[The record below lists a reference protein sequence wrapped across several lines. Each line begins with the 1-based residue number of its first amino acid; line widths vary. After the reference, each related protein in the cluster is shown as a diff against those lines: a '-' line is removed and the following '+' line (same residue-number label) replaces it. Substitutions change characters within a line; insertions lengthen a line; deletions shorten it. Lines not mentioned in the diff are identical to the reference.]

1 MRFLLLLLFSLAG
14 DILLFAKPA
23 VAVPVVPNFTTGSMT
38 SHTETTSNVTETIVS
53 ESYETGWQ
61 YSVSGTNIEPA
72 NGASLTPGTTTVN
85 GWSALSVSSKPNWS
99 IIDPSGAFQF
109 VETYSGPGLSNVT
122 TIQRVTEINQITDTI
137 STFSQ

>member
-1 MRFLLLLLFSLAG
+1 MRFLLLLLFSLVG

-23 VAVPVVPNFTTGSMT
+23 VAVPVVPNFSTGSMT
-38 SHTETTSNVTETIVS
+38 THTETTSNVTETIVS

-61 YSVSGTNIEPA
+61 YSVSGTNIEPV
-72 NGASLTPGTTTVN
+72 NGASLTPGTTTIN
-85 GWSALSVSSKPNWS
+85 GWSALDANNKPNWS
-99 IIDPSGAFQF
+99 IVDPGGAFQF

-122 TIQRVTEINQITDTI
+122 TVQKLTEIKQITDTI

>member
-1 MRFLLLLLFSLAG
+1 MKFLLLLLFSLAMDG
-14 DILLFAKPA
+14 LIFAEKA
-23 VAVPVVPNFTTGSMT
+23 KAVPVVPNFSTGSMT

-53 ESYETGWQ
+53 ESYGTGWQ
-61 YSVSGTNIEPA
+61 YSVSGSNIKPV
-72 NGASLTPGTTTVN
+72 NDASLTPGTTSLN
-85 GWSALSVSSKPNWS
+85 QWSALDVDNKPDWQIVNPGQS
-99 IIDPSGAFQF
+99 FQF

>member
-1 MRFLLLLLFSLAG
+1 MRFLLLLLFSLVG

-23 VAVPVVPNFTTGSMT
+23 VAVPVVPNFSTGSMT
-38 SHTETTSNVTETIVS
+38 THTETTSNVTETIVS

-61 YSVSGTNIEPA
+61 YSVSGTNIEPV
-72 NGASLTPGTTTVN
+72 NGASLTPGTTTIN
-85 GWSALSVSSKPNWS
+85 GWSALDVNSKPSWS
-99 IIDPSGAFQF
+99 IADPGQSFQF

>member
-1 MRFLLLLLFSLAG
+1 MRFLLLLLFSLVG

-23 VAVPVVPNFTTGSMT
+23 VAVPVVPNFSTGSMT
-38 SHTETTSNVTETIVS
+38 THTETTSNVTETIVS

-61 YSVSGTNIEPA
+61 YSVSGTNIEPV
-72 NGASLTPGTTTVN
+72 NGASLTPGTTTIN
-85 GWSALSVSSKPNWS
+85 GWSALDASNKPNWS
-99 IIDPSGAFQF
+99 IADPGQSFQF

>member
-1 MRFLLLLLFSLAG
+1 MKFLLMLFFTLAANG
-14 DILLFAKPA
+14 MGFAPA
-23 VAVPVVPNFTTGSMT
+23 AKSVPVVPNFSTGSMT
-38 SHTETTSNVTETIVS
+38 THTETTSNVTETIVS

-61 YSVSGTNIEPA
+61 YSVSGTNVGPS
-72 NGASLTPGTTTVN
+72 NGASLTPGTTN
-85 GWSALSVSSKPNWS
+85 LNSWSALNVQNKPDWQITNPGQS
-99 IIDPSGAFQF
+99 FQF